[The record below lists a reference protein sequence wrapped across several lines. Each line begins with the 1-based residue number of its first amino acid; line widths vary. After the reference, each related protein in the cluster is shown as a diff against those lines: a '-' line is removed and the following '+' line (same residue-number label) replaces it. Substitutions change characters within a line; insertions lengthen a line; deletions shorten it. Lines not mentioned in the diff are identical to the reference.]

1 MRSRVIAQTE
11 MTPSRIAISYVNVD
25 VYTNSLMDVGSEG
38 ETRTNSNTASSE
50 TISGLSQVARS
61 VGQR

>member
-1 MRSRVIAQTE
+1 

-25 VYTNSLMDVGSEG
+25 VYTNSLMDVGSKG